1 MEDMY
6 QELDL
11 ILGHL
16 LVLLLSLEKDVVS
29 MGEIHLDVTEKVNP
43 CLMIIYLLIILLFS
57 DDVFGRCCGGGK
69 KGMGCGGYVGGKPA
83 LEHYKEGEKR
93 FSKLCFLLNNRQGS
107 LAIHH

>member
-29 MGEIHLDVTEKVNP
+29 MGEIHLDVIEKAYS
-43 CLMIIYLLIILLFS
+43 LITYLLVISLF
-57 DDVFGRCCGGGK
+57 
-69 KGMGCGGYVGGKPA
+69 
-83 LEHYKEGEKR
+83 
-93 FSKLCFLLNNRQGS
+93 
-107 LAIHH
+107 

>member
-29 MGEIHLDVTEKVNP
+29 MGEIHLDVIEKVCP
-43 CLMIIYLLIILLFS
+43 CLIIIYLLVIRLFS

-83 LEHYKEGEKR
+83 LDHYKDGEKS
-93 FSKLCFLLNNRQGS
+93 FPNYVFY
-107 LAIHH
+107 